1 MPTEQKIDIVKQ
13 TTERFKKSSGV
24 YFTKYTGIDV
34 QTITNLRK
42 SFRDNQVEYVVTKNT
57 LTKLAAKEA
66 GYEGMFD
73 DILSGQIAIA
83 YSEEDATAPAR
94 VIKDFKKENKDLLE
108 VLGLLFEGELYPSDK
123 YKELANLPSKEESLT
138 KMLMMLNQ
146 PLTKLAYTLE
156 QMKGTKLVTVLNNL
170 KDNKN

>member
-94 VIKDFKKENKDLLE
+94 VIKDFKKENEDLLE

-138 KMLMMLNQ
+138 KMLMMFNQ